1 MATKLLSVTATEIL
15 PGNTSRI
22 SMVILN
28 EDATDIVY
36 VKREQGEALTVSATD
51 HDFRIAPGA
60 SLSLSNLID
69 GSANIQSRY
78 TAIASANT
86 PRVSFFETENIRR

>member
-1 MATKLLSVTATEIL
+1 MASKTLSITATEVL

-28 EDATDIVY
+28 EDSTDSVF
-36 VKREQGEALTVSATD
+36 VKREANESLTVSATD

-60 SLSLSNLID
+60 ALALSNLID
-69 GSANIQSRY
+69 GSNSIQARY
-78 TAIASANT
+78 TAVASANT
-86 PRVSFFETENIRR
+86 PRISFFETENIRR